1 MAESRE
7 VQKIRSCGVVL
18 LASAKAYLEVTKP
31 PSVALLVFTALG
43 GMVVAAGG
51 QAIPPGLLLQALLA
65 ATLGCAGANAITCYI
80 DRDIDAVMERTK
92 RRPLPTGRIDPP
104 ERALHWGAALTI
116 ASFTLAWL
124 INPLSFLCAAF
135 GFFDNVL
142 VYSLLMKR
150 RSPLNVIWGGFSGG
164 APALFGWA
172 AVKGS
177 LSLTAFLIAALV
189 VLWIPSHIWNL
200 ALFWSEDYKRVK
212 VPMLPAVF
220 TLKSTLRCL
229 LTTVF
234 LLYLFSIA
242 LGFVGGL
249 GAIYL
254 TTALVAGLV
263 MVAGNLYIF
272 IRPTRK
278 KAWVMFKMSGPYLLI
293 LFVSMILDLLLK

>member
-1 MAESRE
+1 MIEGYEKSKKAT
-7 VQKIRSCGVVL
+7 
-18 LASAKAYLEVTKP
+18 ASILQAYLEVTKP

-51 QAIPPGLLLQALLA
+51 QAIPPGLFLQALLA
-65 ATLGCAGANAITCYI
+65 AILGCAGANTITCYI
-80 DRDIDAVMERTK
+80 DRDIDSIMERTK
-92 RRPLPTGRIDPP
+92 RRPLPTKRIDPP
-104 ERALHWGAALTI
+104 ERALYWGVALTI
-116 ASFTLAWL
+116 ASFILAWL

-150 RSPLNVIWGGFSGG
+150 RSPLNVVWGGFSGG
-164 APALFGWA
+164 IPALFGWA

-177 LSLTAFLIAALV
+177 LSLAAFLIAALV

-200 ALFWSEDYKRVK
+200 ALFWSEDYKKVK

-229 LTTVF
+229 LTTIL

-249 GAIYL
+249 GTIYL
-254 TTALVAGLV
+254 TTALVAGLA
-263 MVAGNLYIF
+263 MVVGNLYMF
-272 IRPTRK
+272 IKPTRK

-293 LFVSMILDLLLK
+293 LFVSMMLDLLLK

>member
-1 MAESRE
+1 MIEGEKAT
-7 VQKIRSCGVVL
+7 
-18 LASAKAYLEVTKP
+18 ASTLKAYLEVTKP
-31 PSVALLVFTALG
+31 PSVVLLVFTALG

-51 QAIPPGLLLQALLA
+51 HAIPPGLFLQALLA
-65 ATLGCAGANAITCYI
+65 AILGCAGANAITCYI
-80 DRDIDAVMERTK
+80 DRDIDAIMERTK
-92 RRPLPTGRIDPP
+92 RRPLPTRRIDPP
-104 ERALHWGAALTI
+104 ERALYWGLALTI
-116 ASFTLAWL
+116 ASFILAWL
-124 INPLSFLCAAF
+124 INSLSFLCAAF

-150 RSPLNVIWGGFSGG
+150 RSPLNAVWGGFSGG
-164 APALFGWA
+164 IPALFGWA

-177 LSLTAFLIAALV
+177 LSPTAFLIAALV

-229 LTTVF
+229 LATVL

-242 LGFVGGL
+242 LGFVGRL

-254 TTALVAGLV
+254 TTALVAGLI
-263 MVAGNLYIF
+263 MVVGNLYMF
-272 IRPTRK
+272 LKPTRK
-278 KAWVMFKMSGPYLLI
+278 RAWVMFKVSGPYLLI
-293 LFVSMILDLLLK
+293 LFVSMMLDLLLK